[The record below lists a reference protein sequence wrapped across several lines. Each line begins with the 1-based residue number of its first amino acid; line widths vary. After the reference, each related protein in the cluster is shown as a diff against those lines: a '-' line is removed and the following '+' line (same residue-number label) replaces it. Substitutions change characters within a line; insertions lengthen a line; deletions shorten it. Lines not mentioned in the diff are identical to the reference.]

1 MAEYLLTSET
11 FVKSVSNISDNLA
24 GKYVLPSIREAQEVS
39 LKSILGSCLLNK
51 LKDLGLSGDLNK
63 PENAQYKDLVDR
75 CQYYLAYTAIV
86 EITNKVSYKIG
97 NFGVAKS
104 NDENLSVVTQ
114 DEIGKMQYYYQS
126 KADFCA
132 LELQQWL
139 LENKTYFPELNDCT
153 CQKIRSNLYSA
164 ATCGLWLGGP
174 RGKIIRSNDCKCV
187 KK

>member
-1 MAEYLLTSET
+1 MAEYLLTSEK
-11 FVKSVSNISDNLA
+11 FVKEVSSISDNLA

-51 LKDLGLSGDLNK
+51 LKDLGLAGELNL

-104 NDENLSVVTQ
+104 NDENLTVVTQ

-139 LENKTYFPELNDCT
+139 LDNKSYFPELTDCACT
-153 CQKIRSNLYSA
+153 KIKSNLYSA

-174 RGKIIRSNDCKCV
+174 RGKKVHNDCKCT

>member
-1 MAEYLLTSET
+1 M
-11 FVKSVSNISDNLA
+11 
-24 GKYVLPSIREAQEVS
+24 S

-51 LKDLGLSGDLNK
+51 LKDLGLAGELNL

-97 NFGVAKS
+97 NFGVTKS
-104 NDENLSVVTQ
+104 NDENLTVVTQ

-139 LENKTYFPELNDCT
+139 LDNKSFFPELNDCA
-153 CQKIRSNLYSA
+153 CAKIKANLYSA

-174 RGKIIRSNDCKCV
+174 RGKKVRNDCKCI

>member
-1 MAEYLLTSET
+1 MTSET

-39 LKSILGSCLLNK
+39 LKSILGTCLLNK
-51 LKDLGLSGDLNK
+51 LKDLGLAGDLDK

-104 NDENLSVVTQ
+104 SDENLSVVTQ

-139 LENKTYFPELNDCT
+139 LDNKSYFPELNECT
-153 CQKIRSNLYSA
+153 CQKIKSNLYSA

-174 RGKIIRSNDCKCV
+174 RGKIVRNDCKCV

>member
-1 MAEYLLTSET
+1 MAEYLLTSES
-11 FVKSVSNISDNLA
+11 FVKSVSSISDNIA
-24 GKYVLPSIREAQEVS
+24 GKYIQPSIWEAQEVS
-39 LKSILGSCLLNK
+39 LKSILGSCLLDR
-51 LKDLGLSGDLNK
+51 LKSIGLANGFNL

-104 NDENLSVVTQ
+104 QDENLSVVTQ

-139 LENKTYFPELNDCT
+139 LENKEFFPELTACA
-153 CQKIRSNLYSA
+153 CAKIRSNLYSA
-164 ATCGLWLGGP
+164 ASCGLWLGGP
-174 RGKIIRSNDCKCV
+174 RGKAVRNKCKCD
-187 KK
+187 KR

>member
-1 MAEYLLTSET
+1 MAEYLLTSES
-11 FVKSVSNISDNLA
+11 FVKSVSSISDNIA
-24 GKYVLPSIREAQEVS
+24 GKYILPSIREAQEVA
-39 LKSILGSCLLNK
+39 LKSILGSCLLNA
-51 LKDLGLSGDLNK
+51 LKTLGAAGTLNAAGN
-63 PENAQYKDLVDR
+63 ENYKDLVDR
-75 CQYYLAYTAIV
+75 CQYFLAYTAIV

-139 LENKTYFPELNDCT
+139 LDNRTFFPELNDCA
-153 CQKIRSNLYSA
+153 CAKIKANLYSA
-164 ATCGLWLGGP
+164 ASCGLWLGGP
-174 RGKIIRSNDCKCV
+174 RGKAVRPRCKCV